1 MKKQVKLDLKLNI
14 EKEEYLSQNF
24 DILYD
29 RLTYNPLLKIL
40 YLSIILVISLLCNK
54 RINKLSE
61 ITSIAIFNNA
71 NVITLSS
78 FLITILI
85 GIGISVL
92 VCGFAIYIKTKK
104 KDYDVDFIKTSYLI
118 YNIYDMG
125 IFILASVL
133 TVLFCVMVVIT
144 PCNISGSSMNNTYQD
159 KDKVLI
165 WSLLYNVDNDD
176 VIVFDSKNY
185 VNSYNESKFYIKR
198 AVGVE
203 GDIVEYDPSTNY
215 IYINKIYIETISM
228 SDYKNITKNLKNDSA
243 YSFTIPSDKVLVM
256 GDNRINSTDSRVFG
270 LIDEKDIIGKV
281 FIRISPLSGLG
292 NPDPDYNR

>member
-40 YLSIILVISLLCNK
+40 YLLIILVISLLCNK

-85 GIGISVL
+85 GIVISVL

>member
-1 MKKQVKLDLKLNI
+1 
-14 EKEEYLSQNF
+14 
-24 DILYD
+24 
-29 RLTYNPLLKIL
+29 
-40 YLSIILVISLLCNK
+40 
-54 RINKLSE
+54 
-61 ITSIAIFNNA
+61 
-71 NVITLSS
+71 
-78 FLITILI
+78 
-85 GIGISVL
+85 
-92 VCGFAIYIKTKK
+92 
-104 KDYDVDFIKTSYLI
+104 
-118 YNIYDMG
+118 MG

>member
-29 RLTYNPLLKIL
+29 CLTYNPLLKIL
-40 YLSIILVISLLCNK
+40 YLLIILVISLLCNK

>member
-40 YLSIILVISLLCNK
+40 YLLIILVISLLCNK

-228 SDYKNITKNLKNDSA
+228 SDYKNITKNLKND
-243 YSFTIPSDKVLVM
+243 
-256 GDNRINSTDSRVFG
+256 
-270 LIDEKDIIGKV
+270 
-281 FIRISPLSGLG
+281 
-292 NPDPDYNR
+292 

>member
-40 YLSIILVISLLCNK
+40 YLLIILVISLLCNK